1 MKDIQDITINLITES
16 FKGDEELLVQF
27 KERAPKFYKVCSMI
41 EELNHDIEFKPNYS
55 VDSKQNGT
63 FEVNFTVGLSNG
75 SIIKGY
81 LNSNGI
87 CKIKPNNFIL
97 NDDTIEYLT
106 GLNNILKN
114 FEKHAW

>member
-87 CKIKPNNFIL
+87 CKIKPSNFIL

>member
-1 MKDIQDITINLITES
+1 MNE
-16 FKGDEELLVQF
+16 
-27 KERAPKFYKVCSMI
+27 
-41 EELNHDIEFKPNYS
+41 PNANYI
-55 VDSKQNGT
+55 D
-63 FEVNFTVGLSNG
+63 
-75 SIIKGY
+75 Y

-87 CKIKPNNFIL
+87 CKIKPSNFIL